1 MAILLGSGFVEK
13 NLGLDFKE
21 RYNIGNNNRTL
32 SILKRPNKI
41 FNILSKKK
49 IDYPT
54 TKLSMP
60 STKKNW
66 LKKDIRSLGGV
77 MINKFE
83 NIDNHNTNINQ
94 YFQKYIEGKTIS
106 AQFFVE
112 GNKIK
117 IYAFCLQWNKET
129 KKNPFKLH
137 GIRTTEINKDLQL
150 RIYST
155 IKKVALAIKL
165 NGLNSFDFI
174 IPKNK
179 KNCALLVDINP
190 RPGLSINIL
199 SRIYKKNL
207 FTFKNKIKIRK
218 KIYTT
223 VILYSEKKLFINR
236 KIYNKLKTLKNSKNF
251 SELPMLNTNIKK
263 NDPICLLHTSSLSE
277 KSLKKNIKFLENK
290 IFTLLKG

>member
-13 NLGLDFKE
+13 NLGLDFKK

-60 STKKNW
+60 STKTNW

-83 NIDNHNTNINQ
+83 NIDNHNTNNNQ

-129 KKNPFKLH
+129 KNNPFKLH

-150 RIYST
+150 KMYST
-155 IKKVALAIKL
+155 IKKVALEIKL

-277 KSLKKNIKFLENK
+277 KSLKKNIKLLENK